1 MRYFISDLPSRQRAP
16 ARRSH
21 RPVGAGTCFSTSLR
35 ETFLSAFTGA
45 EQERK
50 RPLSNHAK
58 PGAEEGTEPDARFTM
73 ANERTFLAWSRT
85 SLALVVGG
93 LAVAQLLP
101 PFPKVP
107 WGRAAI
113 ATPLIL
119 LGAAMSVLSYFEWRA
134 NQRALRFGAPL
145 VRSQLPRLLAFTI
158 AVIALLAGA
167 LDVYSKVASR

>member
-1 MRYFISDLPSRQRAP
+1 M
-16 ARRSH
+16 
-21 RPVGAGTCFSTSLR
+21 
-35 ETFLSAFTGA
+35 
-45 EQERK
+45 
-50 RPLSNHAK
+50 SNHAK

>member
-1 MRYFISDLPSRQRAP
+1 LSDHASQ
-16 ARRSH
+16 
-21 RPVGAGTCFSTSLR
+21 GAD
-35 ETFLSAFTGA
+35 
-45 EQERK
+45 
-50 RPLSNHAK
+50 
-58 PGAEEGTEPDARFTM
+58 EGSEPDARFTL

-107 WGRAAI
+107 WGRSAI

-134 NQRALRFGAPL
+134 NQRSLRLGAPL
-145 VRSQLPRLLAFTI
+145 VRSQLPRILAFTI

-167 LDVYSKVASR
+167 LDIYSRVASR

>member
-1 MRYFISDLPSRQRAP
+1 LSD
-16 ARRSH
+16 
-21 RPVGAGTCFSTSLR
+21 
-35 ETFLSAFTGA
+35 
-45 EQERK
+45 
-50 RPLSNHAK
+50 HASQD
-58 PGAEEGTEPDARFTM
+58 ADEGSEPDARFTL

-101 PFPKVP
+101 PFPKVS
-107 WGRAAI
+107 WGRSAI

-134 NQRALRFGAPL
+134 NQRALRLGAPL
-145 VRSQLPRLLAFTI
+145 VRSQLPRILAFTI

-167 LDVYSKVASR
+167 LDVYSRVASR